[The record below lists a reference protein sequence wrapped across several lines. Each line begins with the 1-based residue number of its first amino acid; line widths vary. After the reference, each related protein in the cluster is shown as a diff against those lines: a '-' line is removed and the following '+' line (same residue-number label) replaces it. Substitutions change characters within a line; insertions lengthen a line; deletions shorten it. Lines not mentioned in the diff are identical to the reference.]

1 MTPSQWFVFI
11 TMVTTSD
18 QWLAVV
24 SMTNGFDLLPGLK
37 EPLQI
42 GSFYLENKCD
52 DIYSVKHSKQTCACQ
67 IKVSSYSV

>member
-1 MTPSQWFVFI
+1 MG
-11 TMVTTSD
+11 D
-18 QWLAVV
+18 RE
-24 SMTNGFDLLPGLK
+24 FDLLPGLK

-52 DIYSVKHSKQTCACQ
+52 DIYSVKHSKQTCECQ